1 MEPSWWLESKV
12 PSMIAEIF
20 WWFDHHSLTWFTW
33 QDGPLFCGWDGQPL
47 RVPPE
52 EYEKRILQ
60 TRQSMQEVS
69 LKRFG
74 KCLELRERTKYRE
87 TWSVLITVFFF
98 SVHICF
104 ESFRWKQDGIDF
116 LIVVQP
122 EECLR
127 DWKKW
132 CFSDLKDTV
141 ELVLQSYRSVRAIYN
156 DQIPPVGHPK
166 GWWTGR
172 ESPQMWP

>member
-1 MEPSWWLESKV
+1 MIWSSFTDLIHLTGWAPFLWLGWTATAGTSRRIWEEDPSNQTVYAGGELETFWEMFGTERKD
-12 PSMIAEIF
+12 EIQR
-20 WWFDHHSLTWFTW
+20 DL
-33 QDGPLFCGWDGQPL
+33 
-47 RVPPE
+47 
-52 EYEKRILQ
+52 I
-60 TRQSMQEVS
+60 
-69 LKRFG
+69 RFNY
-74 KCLELRERTKYRE
+74 C
-87 TWSVLITVFFF
+87 VFF

>member
-1 MEPSWWLESKV
+1 
-12 PSMIAEIF
+12 MIAWDFLMIWSSF
-20 WWFDHHSLTWFTW
+20 TDSLTWFTW

-52 EYEKRILQ
+52 EYGKRILQ

-69 LKRFG
+69 LKRFTFLVG
-74 KCLELRERTKYRE
+74 KCLELREGTKYRE
-87 TWSVLITVFFF
+87 TWSVLLCFFRF
-98 SVHICF
+98 ISVLRAFGGSRMASTSSLWC
-104 ESFRWKQDGIDF
+104 SLRS
-116 LIVVQP
+116 VQ
-122 EECLR
+122 EIG
-127 DWKKW
+127 KKW

-172 ESPQMWP
+172 ESPQKWP